1 MKKSRFSETQ
11 VALALRQAEEEIAA
25 GEISRKLESS
35 EQPYYRRRKNYGGP
49 MVLGNV

>member
-11 VALALRQAEEEIAA
+11 VALALRPAEEAIAA